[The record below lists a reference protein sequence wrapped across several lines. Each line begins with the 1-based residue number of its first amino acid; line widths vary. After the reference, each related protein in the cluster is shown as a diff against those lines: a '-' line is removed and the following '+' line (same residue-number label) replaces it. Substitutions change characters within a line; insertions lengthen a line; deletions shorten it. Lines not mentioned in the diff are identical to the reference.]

1 MLTPRIEILQSTEQ
15 AHWLRDRLAPWWR
28 GGHGLTVGWL
38 APEGYDAYARIY
50 HKAEIQAPD
59 MSWEPVRWSEL
70 AQANNRPVHPEMS
83 FREVAGL
90 ERDEHRWGLR
100 EPDLSMDD
108 VECSA
113 LMNVLRR
120 FTTTPE
126 RCYFAVWDGYGGLEQ
141 LFGKLAGFRIGRAKV
156 QLSFRGPD
164 YFLCSGPLEAVMDF
178 QGSIGSDW
186 WFGQA
191 PDVWWPEDR
200 AWCVSS
206 DIDADVTCLAGSRG
220 CIEAVLDTPEL
231 EALPTQLTHVVR
243 G

>member
-1 MLTPRIEILQSTEQ
+1 MLTPRIEILHSTEP
-15 AHWLRDRLAPWWR
+15 AHWLRDRLAPWWQR
-28 GGHGLTVGWL
+28 ELPTTVGWS
-38 APEGYDAYARIY
+38 APEGYDAYAKIY
-50 HKAEIQAPD
+50 HKAEVQAPD
-59 MSWEPVRWSEL
+59 RGWEPVRWSDL
-70 AQANNRPVHPEMS
+70 ARANNRTVHPEMT
-83 FREVAGL
+83 FREASGL

-100 EPDLSMDD
+100 KPFLSLDD

-113 LMNVLRR
+113 LMNVLSQ

-126 RCYFAVWDGYGGLEQ
+126 QCYFAVWHGYGGLKQ
-141 LFGKLAGFRIGRAKV
+141 LFGKLAGLGISRAKV

-178 QGSIGSDW
+178 QGSLGDGW